1 MEFEG
6 QYLTYAEYKSL
17 GGSLEP
23 TPFNLLEFEA
33 RKKIDKRTQNRLHG
47 VSDIPQDVKLCMF
60 NLINKVEEYA
70 KTINE
75 IQGNKASESIDGYS
89 VSYITSSSIKEI
101 IVSKDKELD
110 GIIYD
115 DLFGV
120 IVNGEHLIY
129 DGVK

>member
-47 VSDIPQDVKLCMF
+47 ISDIPQDVKLCMF
-60 NLINKVEEYA
+60 NLINKVEKYA

-75 IQGNKASESIDGYS
+75 IQGNKASENIDGYS

>member
-47 VSDIPQDVKLCMF
+47 INDIPQDVKLCMF
-60 NLINKVEEYA
+60 NLINRVEEYT

-75 IQGNKASESIDGYS
+75 TQGNKASESIDGYS

-129 DGVK
+129 AGVK

>member
-60 NLINKVEEYA
+60 NLINRVEEYT

-75 IQGNKASESIDGYS
+75 TQGNKASESIDGYS

-129 DGVK
+129 AGVK